1 MFRKEMMDTL
11 DLQLRMKDE
20 EQRKN
25 KMKNMEV

>member
-1 MFRKEMMDTL
+1 MFRKDMIDTL